1 MGSGKGGGSVDAG
14 PMLQY
19 GNKAL
24 DLQKQIYEE
33 GKAAN
38 LPYQTAGVSGLNE
51 LMMRLGLG
59 TGSATGTRT
68 AEQIR
73 KDLMPSYTT
82 NQSATPAGVPAGTK
96 PLIDYMQIQNTAGLP
111 GGGKYTYT
119 QGPHNQIFASDAKT
133 GMVYTMNPTGL
144 GGSGD
149 SPGYRSQW
157 TAYGGSSGGGPVTD
171 NAALDAAVQKALADQ
186 EAATAAAQ
194 QNPLYGSLLK
204 SFGMEDYQAD
214 PGYQFRLSEGNKALD
229 RSLAAS
235 GRYLTPERQKAL
247 IEYNQNMG
255 SQEYGNAY
263 NRYTQ
268 DQGNIYNR
276 LAGIAGVGQT
286 AVAQN
291 QQAGQQYGQSASD
304 LYTGM
309 GNSIVAAN
317 QANQANKGSMFNTL
331 LGGGL
336 SLAGSTYGGGGWTF
350 SDRRLKIDIEPV
362 GEENGFNVYNF
373 RYRDDPEK
381 KLYRGVMAD
390 EVKETRPD
398 AIRNVDGYDAV
409 NYDAI
414 GVDFREIM

>member
-1 MGSGKGGGSVDAG
+1 MSSGGKGGGSSDAA

-24 DLQKQIYEE
+24 ALQEKIYNE
-33 GKAAN
+33 GKEAN
-38 LPYQTAGVSGLNE
+38 QPYQTAGVSGLNE

-68 AEQIR
+68 ADQIR

-82 NQSATPAGVPAGTK
+82 NQAATPMGMPQGTK
-96 PLIDYMQIQNTAGLP
+96 PLTNYMAIQNTAGLP
-111 GGGKYTYT
+111 GSGKYTYS
-119 QGPHNQIFASDAKT
+119 QMDNGQIFANDAKT
-133 GMVYTMNPTGL
+133 GMTYTMNSNGL

-149 SPGYRSQW
+149 SPGYRNQW
-157 TAYGGSSGGGPVTD
+157 SAYGGSTGGGAVTD
-171 NAALDAAVQKALADQ
+171 NTGLDAAVQKALADQ

-204 SFGMEDYQAD
+204 NFGMSDYQAD
-214 PGYQFRLSEGNKALD
+214 PGYQFRLDEGNKALD
-229 RSLAAS
+229 RSMAAS

-255 SQEYGNAY
+255 SQEYGAAY
-263 NRYTQ
+263 DRYNQ
-268 DQGNIYNR
+268 NQGNIYNR

-291 QQAGQQYGQSASD
+291 QQAGQQYGQSATD

-331 LGGGL
+331 LGTAGQIGLGYLTGGS
-336 SLAGSTYGGGGWTF
+336 SLAAGMGARSALSGAGFGGTSYF
-350 SDRRLKIDIEPV
+350 
-362 GEENGFNVYNF
+362 
-373 RYRDDPEK
+373 
-381 KLYRGVMAD
+381 M
-390 EVKETRPD
+390 
-398 AIRNVDGYDAV
+398 
-409 NYDAI
+409 
-414 GVDFREIM
+414 

>member
-82 NQSATPAGVPAGTK
+82 NQAMTPG
-96 PLIDYMQIQNTAGLP
+96 GLP
-111 GGGKYTYT
+111 QGATLYKGSTLGILGDRPQGISEIYQAGGQFFGVN
-119 QGPHNQIFASDAKT
+119 PKT
-133 GMVYTMNPTGL
+133 GMSYSYNPSSNPEDRQRNRGATWTPYS
-144 GGSGD
+144 GG
-149 SPGYRSQW
+149 
-157 TAYGGSSGGGPVTD
+157 TGGGPVTD

-204 SFGMEDYQAD
+204 RFGMEDYQAD

-229 RSLAAS
+229 RSMAAS

-331 LGGGL
+331 LGAAGNIGL
-336 SLAGSTYGGGGWTF
+336 GYLTGGGSFGA
-350 SDRRLKIDIEPV
+350 SALR
-362 GEENGFNVYNF
+362 GAGFGGTSYI
-373 RYRDDPEK
+373 
-381 KLYRGVMAD
+381 L
-390 EVKETRPD
+390 
-398 AIRNVDGYDAV
+398 
-409 NYDAI
+409 
-414 GVDFREIM
+414 

>member
-1 MGSGKGGGSVDAG
+1 
-14 PMLQY
+14 
-19 GNKAL
+19 
-24 DLQKQIYEE
+24 
-33 GKAAN
+33 
-38 LPYQTAGVSGLNE
+38 
-51 LMMRLGLG
+51 
-59 TGSATGTRT
+59 
-68 AEQIR
+68 
-73 KDLMPSYTT
+73 
-82 NQSATPAGVPAGTK
+82 
-96 PLIDYMQIQNTAGLP
+96 
-111 GGGKYTYT
+111 
-119 QGPHNQIFASDAKT
+119 
-133 GMVYTMNPTGL
+133 MVYTMNPTGL

-149 SPGYRSQW
+149 SPGYRGQW
-157 TAYGGSSGGGPVTD
+157 TAYGGATGGGPVTD

-204 SFGMEDYQAD
+204 RFGMEDYQAD

-229 RSLAAS
+229 RSMAAS

-331 LGGGL
+331 LGAAGNIGL
-336 SLAGSTYGGGGWTF
+336 GYLTGGGSLGA
-350 SDRRLKIDIEPV
+350 SALR
-362 GEENGFNVYNF
+362 GAGFGGTSYI
-373 RYRDDPEK
+373 
-381 KLYRGVMAD
+381 L
-390 EVKETRPD
+390 
-398 AIRNVDGYDAV
+398 
-409 NYDAI
+409 
-414 GVDFREIM
+414 